1 MWLVVAILGYLLLAI
16 VFVLDKRILTNTLP
30 EPSIYTFYSTI
41 FMLGALLVLPIAPG
55 MLSGVDWL
63 WAIVSGVTFGLAL
76 WAMFVAVKHGEAS
89 HMNPFIGAVITI
101 ATYGFSSMIFSES
114 LSSGQIAGMCLLI
127 VASLLLSYERTERSA
142 GFHRGYLWAIV
153 SGVLFSISH
162 VSAKY
167 LYTVY
172 PFATA
177 FIYTRATTG
186 LVGVALLLAPAVRAS
201 FRKKN
206 TTVNPYADRH
216 PLIIVAVNK
225 IFGIIGVVLVQ
236 WAIALGSV
244 TLVNALASLQY
255 VFMFVCIVLLTKFA
269 PRFLREYF
277 TPKEYVV
284 ESIALG
290 MVLVGSFFFIL

>member
-55 MLSGVDWL
+55 MLYGVDWL
-63 WAIVSGVTFGLAL
+63 WAIVSGVTFGFAL

-89 HMNPFIGAVITI
+89 HMNPFIGAV
-101 ATYGFSSMIFSES
+101 MIFSES

-142 GFHRGYLWAIV
+142 GFHRGFLWAIV